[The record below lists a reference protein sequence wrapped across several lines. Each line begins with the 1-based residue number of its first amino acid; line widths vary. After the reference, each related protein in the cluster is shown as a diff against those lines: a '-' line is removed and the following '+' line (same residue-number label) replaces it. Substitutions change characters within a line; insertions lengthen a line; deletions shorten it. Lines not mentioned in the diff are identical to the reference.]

1 MDAVVE
7 FFWDPEDRVE
17 QGEGSRREILPLA
30 EHKALVLES
39 GALWFAGVSNRE
51 FDFVGK
57 YHPTGE
63 YNGYTIQSPPSK
75 HLKSAASKES
85 GCQSGHPGGTHGIF
99 KFGYPVFAEIGR

>member
-7 FFWDPEDRVE
+7 FFWVPEDRGE
-17 QGEGSRREILPLA
+17 QGKESRQEILPLA
-30 EHKALVLES
+30 ENKALVSEP